1 MAEAIGLIIAAII
14 AAVVAFLTLIISKE
28 QSVSEFRQQW
38 IDALRKDIAI
48 IIGRLIAIQGS
59 HPPKDDWQG
68 FYRVI
73 VRIRLRLNPD
83 EAREGEKEETKAVL
97 DTLRTL
103 ESMFPIVN
111 ASENPQPHQL
121 KGLVKTLVDNSRRIL
136 KANWDRVREG
146 EDGYRKAKSRAVI
159 AFWVSVA
166 TAVIVGIGY
175 GLYKL
180 NMICG

>member
-1 MAEAIGLIIAAII
+1 MSEAIGLIIAAII

-48 IIGRLIAIQGS
+48 IVGRLIAIQGS

-68 FYRVI
+68 FHRVI

-83 EAREGEKEETKAVL
+83 EAREGEEAETRAVL
-97 DTLRTL
+97 DTLKKL

-111 ASENPQPHQL
+111 ASAKPQRHEL
-121 KGLVKTLVDNSRRIL
+121 DDLVRTLVNNSQRIL

-146 EDGYRKAKSRAVI
+146 EDGYQKAKSRAVI
-159 AFWVSVA
+159 AVWVSVA
-166 TAVIVGIGY
+166 TAVIVGIGF
-175 GLYKL
+175 GLYRL
-180 NMICG
+180 NMICP